1 LSNTLPRADAARRA
15 LLRVAAATVVA
26 GVAGCASPGQPKE
39 RRMSDDDM
47 NFSRIGPPDVDPVE
61 FEGRRYEQ
69 IIDGEHEHLDQ
80 RTGYLGVTDLA
91 TGKRV
96 AAIKVYAV
104 AFDPDL
110 EADVQDVFFVHLE
123 LQAAER
129 RLLVENEHGQ
139 RYHVALDGYAV
150 TPAR

>member
-1 LSNTLPRADAARRA
+1 
-15 LLRVAAATVVA
+15 
-26 GVAGCASPGQPKE
+26 
-39 RRMSDDDM
+39 MSDDDM

-69 IIDGEHEHLDQ
+69 IINGEDEHLDQ
-80 RTGYLGVTDLA
+80 RAGYLGVTDVA
-91 TGKRV
+91 TGKRL
-96 AAIKVYAV
+96 AAVKVYAV
-104 AFDPDL
+104 AFDRDM

-139 RYHVALDGYAV
+139 RFYVALDGYAV
-150 TPAR
+150 TPAP

>member
-1 LSNTLPRADAARRA
+1 
-15 LLRVAAATVVA
+15 
-26 GVAGCASPGQPKE
+26 
-39 RRMSDDDM
+39 MSDDDM

-91 TGKRV
+91 TGTRV

-129 RLLVENEHGQ
+129 RLLVENVHGQ

>member
-1 LSNTLPRADAARRA
+1 
-15 LLRVAAATVVA
+15 
-26 GVAGCASPGQPKE
+26 
-39 RRMSDDDM
+39 MSDDDM
-47 NFSRIGPPDVDPVE
+47 SFSRIGPPDVDPVE

>member
-1 LSNTLPRADAARRA
+1 LPRIDRARRA
-15 LLRVAAATVVA
+15 LIRTAAAIAVVA
-26 GVAGCASPGQPKE
+26 VAGCAAPAGQPKE
-39 RRMSDDDM
+39 KRMSDDEM
-47 NFSRIGPPDVDPVE
+47 SFSRIGPPDVEPVE

-69 IIDGEHEHLDQ
+69 IINGEHEHLDQ
-80 RTGYLGVTDLA
+80 RTGYLAVTDIA

-96 AAIKVYAV
+96 TAIKVYAV
-104 AFDPDL
+104 AFDRDL

-139 RYHVALDGYAV
+139 RFHVALDGYAV
-150 TPAR
+150 TPAH